1 MNASSDT
8 VRYRPGKPKKEEYLL
23 VDGYNIIFSWE
34 ELNEL
39 AKENIHAA
47 CDKLKDILSN
57 YQGYRK
63 CTLILV
69 FDAYKVEGH
78 QEEIIPYHNIY
89 VVYTKEAETADQFIE
104 KTVHKIGR
112 QNQVTVATSDGLEQ
126 IIIMGQG
133 AHRISARGLKKEIE
147 DTEKA
152 ARQEWHQRRQSSKNY
167 LFDNM
172 SEELQAEMEK
182 IRLGEKGTGDESV

>member
-133 AHRISARGLKKEIE
+133 AHRISARGLQKEIE